1 MANGLG
7 DFASLLGQAY
17 SQSARQREDEYES
30 YRKKAQRQQLLTMF
44 AAPIVKGLGEGVVDF
59 AGDLFLGDNSK
70 DFFSTREGAS
80 FERRLSDIKKPLDS
94 LVAQRDQLLKAS
106 KGQSAVEGWLN
117 MAQENKRQQFEDE
130 YGQADNYKT
139 LIGAATFSPTE
150 KERKEA
156 EIQVGELESLIN
168 DLSTATDLNTKEL
181 LARYGQTRLGK
192 GRGRRIASK
201 IAAFFKGQDYNE
213 AMVDPSVDYMLTK
226 GDLSLRDS
234 EFYKL
239 MQNKDGTFKDD
250 LRKLV
255 STASDVGLST
265 SDQFDNLF
273 EEFKRN
279 NPDVARV
286 LTTDI
291 ERKRRLA
298 TERADVMS
306 LAERN
311 SQVAI
316 VISQLDKEKIPV
328 TQSNIKARLLD
339 KVNGFSEEA
348 EFANRFYNNE
358 DNALIIKNMR
368 DGIAER
374 TYGRAADGESAFDA
388 ITNINNKNAINDEVK
403 SYLTEAVKAFNNDLI
418 EVTTDLK
425 DTDLFDIGS
434 RTVTAGGIR
443 VLANDY
449 LRAMLDPQ
457 GIHLVTKEFDIPSK
471 SWVQFANKVTGD
483 GTSDLMS
490 GTIRNKDGL
499 REIIRSALTNEEKAL
514 ANEQTANETGEAA
527 IGRKAQRR
535 RQGLETSSFF
545 NVRSVEND
553 AEEIKTSLTLT
564 DEEKERELNKFF
576 SGFEN
581 YYERNPE
588 VKQQIQQLRLK
599 YLSIDPYREA
609 QVRRGQMRR
618 SD

>member
-17 SQSARQREDEYES
+17 SQSARQREDDYES
-30 YRKKAQRQQLLTMF
+30 NRRKAQRQQLLTMF
-44 AAPIVKGLGEGVVDF
+44 AAPIVQGLGKGVVDF

-80 FERRLSDIKKPLDS
+80 FERRLSDIKKPLDT
-94 LVAQRDQLLKAS
+94 LIAQRDQLLKAS
-106 KGQSAVEGWLN
+106 KGQSTVEGWLN
-117 MAQENKRQQFEDE
+117 MAQESKRQQFEDE
-130 YGQADNYKT
+130 FGQADNYKT

-156 EIQVGELESLIN
+156 EIQVGELESLIS

-192 GRGRRIASK
+192 GKGRRIASR

-250 LRKLV
+250 LRELV

-286 LTTDI
+286 LTDDI
-291 ERKRRLA
+291 DRKRRLA

-306 LAERN
+306 LAESN

-339 KVNGFSEEA
+339 QVNGFSEEA

-358 DNALIIKNMR
+358 DNALIIENMR
-368 DGIAER
+368 NGIAER
-374 TYGRAADGESAFDA
+374 TYGRAANDDESAFDA

-403 SYLTEAVKAFNNDLI
+403 RYLTEAVKEFNNDLI

-425 DTDLFDIGS
+425 DTNLFDIGS
-434 RTVTAGGIR
+434 KTVTVGGIR

-457 GIHLVTKEFDIPSK
+457 GPHLVTREFDIPSK
-471 SWVQFANKVTGD
+471 SWVQALTGD
-483 GTSDLMS
+483 DTADLMS
-490 GTIRNKDGL
+490 GTISNKDGL

-514 ANEQTANETGEAA
+514 SNEQTANKTGEAA

-535 RQGLETSSFF
+535 RQGLETSSVF

-581 YYERNPE
+581 YYETNPE

-609 QVRRGQMRR
+609 QLMRGQIRR

>member
-17 SQSARQREDEYES
+17 SQSARQREDDYES
-30 YRKKAQRQQLLTMF
+30 NRRKAQRQQLLTMF
-44 AAPIVKGLGEGVVDF
+44 AAPIVQGLGKGVVDF

-80 FERRLSDIKKPLDS
+80 FERRLSDIKKPLDT
-94 LVAQRDQLLKAS
+94 LIAQRDQLLKAS
-106 KGQSAVEGWLN
+106 KGQSTVEGWLN
-117 MAQENKRQQFEDE
+117 MAQESKRQQFEDE
-130 YGQADNYKT
+130 FGQADNYKT

-156 EIQVGELESLIN
+156 EIQVGELESLIS

-192 GRGRRIASK
+192 GRGRRIASRM
-201 IAAFFKGQDYNE
+201 AAFFKGQDYNE

-234 EFYKL
+234 EFYRL

-250 LRKLV
+250 LRELV

-286 LTTDI
+286 LTDDI
-291 ERKRRLA
+291 DRKRRLA

-306 LAERN
+306 LAESN

-339 KVNGFSEEA
+339 QVNGFSEEA

-358 DNALIIKNMR
+358 DNALIIENMR
-368 DGIAER
+368 NGIAER
-374 TYGRAADGESAFDA
+374 TYGRAANDDESAFDA

-403 SYLTEAVKAFNNDLI
+403 RYLTEAVKEFNNDLI

-425 DTDLFDIGS
+425 DTNLFDIGS
-434 RTVTAGGIR
+434 KTVTVGGIR

-457 GIHLVTKEFDIPSK
+457 GPHLVTREFDIPSK
-471 SWVQFANKVTGD
+471 SWVQALTGD
-483 GTSDLMS
+483 DTADLMS
-490 GTIRNKDGL
+490 GTISNKDGL

-514 ANEQTANETGEAA
+514 SNEQTANKTGEAA

-535 RQGLETSSFF
+535 RQGLETSSVF

-581 YYERNPE
+581 YYETNPE

-609 QVRRGQMRR
+609 QLMRGQIRR

>member
-17 SQSARQREDEYES
+17 SQSARQREDDYES
-30 YRKKAQRQQLLTMF
+30 NRRKAQRQQLLTMF
-44 AAPIVKGLGEGVVDF
+44 AAPIVQGLGKGVVDF

-80 FERRLSDIKKPLDS
+80 FERRLSDIKKPLDT
-94 LVAQRDQLLKAS
+94 LIAQRDQLLKAS
-106 KGQSAVEGWLN
+106 KGQSTVEGWLN
-117 MAQENKRQQFEDE
+117 MAQESKRQQFEDE
-130 YGQADNYKT
+130 FGQADNYKT

-156 EIQVGELESLIN
+156 EIQVGELESLIS

-192 GRGRRIASK
+192 GRGRRIASRM
-201 IAAFFKGQDYNE
+201 AAFFKGQDYNE

-234 EFYKL
+234 EFYRL

-250 LRKLV
+250 LRELV

-286 LTTDI
+286 LTDDI
-291 ERKRRLA
+291 DRKRRLA

-306 LAERN
+306 LAESN

-339 KVNGFSEEA
+339 QVNGFSEEA

-358 DNALIIKNMR
+358 DNALIIENMR
-368 DGIAER
+368 NGIAER
-374 TYGRAADGESAFDA
+374 TYGRAANDDESAFDA

-425 DTDLFDIGS
+425 DTNLFDIGS
-434 RTVTAGGIR
+434 KTVTVGGIR

-457 GIHLVTKEFDIPSK
+457 GPHLVTREFDIPSK
-471 SWVQFANKVTGD
+471 SWVQALTGD
-483 GTSDLMS
+483 DTADLMS
-490 GTIRNKDGL
+490 GTISNKDGL

-514 ANEQTANETGEAA
+514 SNEQTANKTGEAA

-535 RQGLETSSFF
+535 RQGLETSSVF

-581 YYERNPE
+581 YYETNPE

-609 QVRRGQMRR
+609 QLMRGQIRR